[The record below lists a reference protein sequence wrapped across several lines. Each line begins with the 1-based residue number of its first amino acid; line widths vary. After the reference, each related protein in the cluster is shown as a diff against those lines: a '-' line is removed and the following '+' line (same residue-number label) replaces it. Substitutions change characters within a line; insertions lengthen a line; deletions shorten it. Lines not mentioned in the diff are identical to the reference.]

1 VNHLYLFKK
10 KIKQLVFFFFFD
22 ILTSKLMYIFRLFLF
37 KKKFILESWIHE
49 KIRISIESTPLRN
62 MFIWLRQD
70 VVRPIITRVVL
81 GIRRYFEKIL

>member
-1 VNHLYLFKK
+1 MK
-10 KIKQLVFFFFFD
+10 
-22 ILTSKLMYIFRLFLF
+22 LTSKLMYIFRLFLF